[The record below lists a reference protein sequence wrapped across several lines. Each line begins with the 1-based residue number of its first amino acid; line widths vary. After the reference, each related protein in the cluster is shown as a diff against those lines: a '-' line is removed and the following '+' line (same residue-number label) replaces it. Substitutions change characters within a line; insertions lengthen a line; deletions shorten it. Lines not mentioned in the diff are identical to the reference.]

1 MPIVLNGPE
10 GTVVLTGPEGTVVLI
25 GPEVSSESDV
35 RLTAELKVIDDFL

>member
-25 GPEVSSESDV
+25 GPEGTDCINVSPDEPIVGSSS
-35 RLTAELKVIDDFL
+35 